1 MESTAMLNQDQ
12 IQAAADLLWEQ
23 RLAGLRIV
31 SLPIELRPTTR
42 EEGYAIQ
49 SLLERCSRAP
59 LFGWKIAA
67 TSRAGQAHIGVDG
80 PLAGRL
86 LAEWIR
92 EGDSSVPFGA
102 NHMKVAEIELAFR
115 MGRDLEPRPAP
126 YQITEVSSA
135 VDALYPAIEIPN
147 SRYEDLL
154 AVGVPQL
161 LADDTCAD
169 YLVIGRPTQAN
180 WRSIDLAQHKV
191 TATVAGKNERE
202 GKGEDVLGNPLS
214 ALTWLANE
222 LSRIG
227 VPLKAGQVVTTG
239 TWVAPLPVE
248 VGDEVSADFGVLG
261 KVSVRL
267 DPSR

>member
-1 MESTAMLNQDQ
+1 MLHQDQ
-12 IQAAADLLWEQ
+12 IQAAADLLWEH
-23 RLAGLRIV
+23 RRTGRRIA
-31 SLPIELRPTTR
+31 SLPIELRPSTP

-49 SLLERCSRAP
+49 SRLERRSRAP

-67 TSRAGQAHIGVDG
+67 TSRAGQTHIGVDG

-115 MGRDLEPRPAP
+115 MGRDLEPRQAP
-126 YQITEVSSA
+126 YQIDEVSSA
-135 VDALYPAIEIPN
+135 VDAIYPAIEIPN

-154 AVGVPQL
+154 SVGVPQL

-169 YLVIGRPTQAN
+169 YLVIGRATQGN
-180 WRSIDLAQHKV
+180 WRSIDLAEHKV
-191 TATVAGKNERE
+191 TAIVAGKIECD
-202 GKGEDVLGNPLS
+202 GKGEKVLGNPLS

-222 LSRIG
+222 LSKMG

-248 VGDEVSADFGVLG
+248 VGDQVSADFGVLG
-261 KVSVRL
+261 KVTFRL